1 MDSWSQG
8 GSCSYIM
15 IHKVVSNTLSP
26 HYHSSSAVRFTCS
39 RALVPRCPFSSD
51 LQFHALLPSSIL
63 AMATDSLNLEA
74 LAESCLQSAK
84 TINAFLNKDDGHD
97 RLAFDPLALPA
108 FPKCDEATELARTN
122 LRNAARTMY
131 DLATGPEQYLVES
144 SLISVSTAK
153 GAKLTRRQ
161 T

>member
-1 MDSWSQG
+1 
-8 GSCSYIM
+8 
-15 IHKVVSNTLSP
+15 
-26 HYHSSSAVRFTCS
+26 
-39 RALVPRCPFSSD
+39 
-51 LQFHALLPSSIL
+51 
-63 AMATDSLNLEA
+63 MATDSLNLEA

-84 TINAFLNKDDGHD
+84 TINAFLSKDDRHD

-108 FPKCDEATELARTN
+108 FPKCDEATEHARTN

-153 GAKLTRRQ
+153 GLEAHTKTGTSLLPASFISSIPCDTFAISRFPTLFQTRERLNIDLWPKPVVW
-161 T
+161 TWSS